1 MPTNSSNSR
10 KKSTNSPTKRTA
22 RRTNATKHGPS
33 DAVVSA
39 DEKYAAT
46 KWGGE
51 TTVDLECPSG
61 QLCLARRPGLNGL
74 LKAGVLHDID
84 PLLPLVDEH
93 AARVEGKTDPQ
104 KRDNELNKE
113 VITILNDPAKFETVT
128 HMLDRVV
135 CYVVIKPQILMTPND
150 VTQRQPDKV
159 YADMVDL
166 TDKMF
171 ILDWALGGAS
181 DVMSFRKKLQEAMGD
196 LANVQGYGRATQ

>member
-1 MPTNSSNSR
+1 MPTNSSKSPR
-10 KKSTNSPTKRTA
+10 KRTDSPTKRSV
-22 RRTNATKHGPS
+22 RRTSATKQGPS

-39 DEKYAAT
+39 DDKYAAT

-51 TTVDLECPSG
+51 TVVDLEVPSG

-93 AARVEGKTDPQ
+93 VARVEGK
-104 KRDNELNKE
+104 
-113 VITILNDPAKFETVT
+113 VDPARREEQMNKQIMDVFKDEAKFATVE

-135 CYVVIKPQILMTPND
+135 CYVVLKPQILMNPND
-150 VTQRQPDKV
+150 ITQRKPDKI
-159 YADMVDL
+159 YADMIDL

-171 ILDWALGGAS
+171 ILDWCLGGTA
-181 DVMSFRKKLQEAMGD
+181 DVTSFREKLTTAMGN
-196 LANVQGYGRATQ
+196 LANVQSDE